1 MRIVRPELS
10 WLSDRSATSDRIALN
25 PTLQLRSTPQ
35 ARTGETGFHRGHPTS
50 PTSTIETAVMAS
62 KETHS
67 SGAPIQPTAK
77 STKVDPQ
84 VNSDLELGSLPNGN
98 GNSNSN
104 GNGNGGG
111 KGNGEVDTDI
121 MQIARVGDIP
131 AMEALFETKEY
142 DATYAD
148 DEGITALHVC
158 QHLPPGT
165 RHEWHL

>member
-1 MRIVRPELS
+1 
-10 WLSDRSATSDRIALN
+10 
-25 PTLQLRSTPQ
+25 
-35 ARTGETGFHRGHPTS
+35 
-50 PTSTIETAVMAS
+50 MAS

-67 SGAPIQPTAK
+67 SGAPIQPTPK

-98 GNSNSN
+98 GS
-104 GNGNGGG
+104 GNG
-111 KGNGEVDTDI
+111 KGDGEVDTDI
-121 MQIARVGDIP
+121 MQIARIGDIG

-158 QHLPPGT
+158 PYLPPGT
-165 RHEWHL
+165 RHTKWHP

>member
-1 MRIVRPELS
+1 
-10 WLSDRSATSDRIALN
+10 
-25 PTLQLRSTPQ
+25 
-35 ARTGETGFHRGHPTS
+35 
-50 PTSTIETAVMAS
+50 MAS

-67 SGAPIQPTAK
+67 SGAPIQPTPK
-77 STKVDPQ
+77 STKADPQ

-98 GNSNSN
+98 GN

-111 KGNGEVDTDI
+111 NGKGDGEVDTDI
-121 MQIARVGDIP
+121 MQIARIGDIP

-158 QHLPPGT
+158 HHLPPLRHSRT
-165 RHEWHL
+165 RVVSLKLTPPPLSSGPRSTTSMPCASSSSTGAPR

>member
-1 MRIVRPELS
+1 
-10 WLSDRSATSDRIALN
+10 
-25 PTLQLRSTPQ
+25 
-35 ARTGETGFHRGHPTS
+35 
-50 PTSTIETAVMAS
+50 MAS

-67 SGAPIQPTAK
+67 SGAPIQPTPK

-98 GNSNSN
+98 GS
-104 GNGNGGG
+104 GNG
-111 KGNGEVDTDI
+111 KGDGEVDTDI
-121 MQIARVGDIP
+121 MQIARIGDIA

-158 QHLPPGT
+158 QYLPPGT
-165 RHEWHL
+165 RDTSGTPELTSLPLSSGPRSITSMPCASSSSTEAPP